1 MKKSVRNSCVLLAL
15 VALIALAGAHFAL
28 RAENAR
34 LEAAAAAA
42 QAKKDKDKDGK
53 AGAVFELY
61 KDNGGKFRF
70 RLKHDG
76 EIVAIAGKGYATK
89 ADCQKVI
96 EAIRRDAAKARLDDQ
111 AK

>member
-1 MKKSVRNSCVLLAL
+1 MKKAVRSLWLLLAL
-15 VALIALAGAHFAL
+15 VALIGLAGAHF
-28 RAENAR
+28 
-34 LEAAAAAA
+34 AAA
-42 QAKKDKDKDGK
+42 QAKKDKDKPKDVT
-53 AGAVFELY
+53 AGTVFELY

-76 EIVAIAGKGYATK
+76 QIVAIAAKGYATK

-96 EAIRRDAAKARLDDQ
+96 EAIRRDAAKARLEDQ